1 MWRALLLHCCCQEYM
16 DNVIVEAFTFN
27 EEEARAAELAAPPA
41 AAALPTEVVR
51 SKVGAWCMAA
61 GLLRFAMCG
70 WCTSV
75 HLWSICGWHSRQ
87 SSHSCGRHTGFL
99 HWLSCGVLRLIVIA

>member
-1 MWRALLLHCCCQEYM
+1 MACLLLSVALLQEYM

-51 SKVGAWCMAA
+51 SKVGAWRSAA
-61 GLLRFAMCG
+61 GLLHSAVCD
-70 WCTSV
+70 WCRAT
-75 HLWSICGWHSRQ
+75 HG
-87 SSHSCGRHTGFL
+87 
-99 HWLSCGVLRLIVIA
+99 